1 MPAERRT
8 PSTTEINCDRLEAD
22 VSAAAIGLERL
33 STLMTLDAN
42 GDLDANAREHAR
54 SLMARLAEALP
65 QLQDAHLAIE
75 EAKRLRELPN

>member
-1 MPAERRT
+1 
-8 PSTTEINCDRLEAD
+8 
-22 VSAAAIGLERL
+22 
-33 STLMTLDAN
+33 MTLAAN